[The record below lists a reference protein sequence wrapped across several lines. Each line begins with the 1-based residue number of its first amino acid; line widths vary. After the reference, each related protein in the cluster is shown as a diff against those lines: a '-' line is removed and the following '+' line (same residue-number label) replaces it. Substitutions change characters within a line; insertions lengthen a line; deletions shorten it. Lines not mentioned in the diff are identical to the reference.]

1 MKLRGKRSISIK
13 VSNQFYELM
22 LENDVYLVCGILI
35 VFLITLLSS
44 DSYTDINVELI
55 LIVLEGNEKDS
66 QKTDRVY

>member
-55 LIVLEGNEKDS
+55 LIVLESNEKDS